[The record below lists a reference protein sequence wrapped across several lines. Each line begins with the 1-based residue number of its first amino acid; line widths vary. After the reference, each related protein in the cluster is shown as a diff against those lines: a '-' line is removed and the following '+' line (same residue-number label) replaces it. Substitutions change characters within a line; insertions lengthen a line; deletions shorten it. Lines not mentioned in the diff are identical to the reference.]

1 MRKKPDKLLL
11 GVTMGLVFIGMLMIL
26 SSSSYI
32 GYASY
37 GDSYYFIKKHSMYL
51 ALGLVAMTVG
61 WRVPYTH
68 YQKWLLP
75 GFVGSLILVIL
86 TLMPGVGV
94 KTLGATRWLQLG
106 PITIQPVEMMK
117 FSIFVYLAHFL
128 QTKKE
133 HIGSIKKGLIPL
145 FSVILIPALLI
156 AKQPDLGNDILIF
169 VVTMCLI
176 FVSGAKIKHLATMA
190 LAGISAVSF
199 SILLHP
205 YQLQRIK
212 TFLDPFSDPLGKS
225 YHIIQSFIAIG
236 SGGIFGAGLGQSKL
250 KYHYLPLQYSDFIFS
265 ILCEEGGM
273 ILACIVLTLIG
284 FMLRQ
289 GMRIAHNSP
298 DDFGRYL
305 ATGLTLQLVLQS
317 LINIAVVTG
326 VFPTKG
332 IPLAFISFG
341 GTSLVMGLF
350 YVGVLINIGMG
361 QHDKKEIPPQQEA
374 SRGSQ
379 PPSP

>member
-1 MRKKPDKLLL
+1 MRKRPDMLLL

-37 GDSYYFIKKHSMYL
+37 ADSYYFIKKHSMYL
-51 ALGLVAMTVG
+51 ALGLVAMAMG
-61 WRVPYTH
+61 WRVPYTR
-68 YQKWLLP
+68 YQTWLVP
-75 GFVGSLILVIL
+75 GFVGALILVAL
-86 TLMPGVGV
+86 TLIPGVGV
-94 KTLGATRWLQLG
+94 RTLGATRWLQAG
-106 PITIQPVEMMK
+106 PVTIQPVEMMK
-117 FSIFVYLAHFL
+117 FAIFVYISHFL
-128 QTKKE
+128 QKKQV
-133 HIGSIKKGLIPL
+133 HIGSLRKGLLPL
-145 FSVILIPALLI
+145 FTIIAIPGLLI
-156 AKQPDLGNDILIF
+156 AKQPDLGNAILIF
-169 VVTMCLI
+169 AVTMCLI
-176 FVSGAKIKHLATMA
+176 WVSGARLKHLGSMA
-190 LAGISAVSF
+190 LLGLSAVTF
-199 SILLHP
+199 SIILHP

-212 TFLDPFSDPLGKS
+212 TFLDPFADPLGKS

-265 ILCEEGGM
+265 ILCEEGGF
-273 ILACIVLTLIG
+273 ILAAIVLTLFG
-284 FMLRQ
+284 LLLRQ
-289 GMRIAHNSP
+289 GMRIAQNAA

-305 ATGLTLQLVLQS
+305 AMGLTLQLTLQS

-361 QHDKKEIPPQQEA
+361 QTEKQDA
-374 SRGSQ
+374 SK
-379 PPSP
+379 PSV

>member
-1 MRKKPDKLLL
+1 MRRKPDKLLL
-11 GVTMGLVFIGMLMIL
+11 GVTFGLVFIGMLMIL

-32 GYASY
+32 GYANY
-37 GDSYYFIKKHSMYL
+37 ADSYYFIKKHSMYL
-51 ALGLVAMTVG
+51 LIGLVAMTIG
-61 WRVPYTH
+61 WRIPYSR
-68 YQKWLLP
+68 YQSWLLP
-75 GFVGSLILVIL
+75 GFVASLILVFL
-86 TLMPGVGV
+86 TLIPGVGV
-94 KTLGATRWLQLG
+94 KTLGASRWLQLG

-117 FSIFVYLAHFL
+117 FAIFVYLAHFL
-128 QTKKE
+128 QTKKD
-133 HIGSIKKGLIPL
+133 HIGSITKGLIPL

-169 VVTMCLI
+169 VVTLCLI
-176 FVSGAKIKHLATMA
+176 FISGAKIKHLATMA

-236 SGGIFGAGLGQSKL
+236 SGGIFGSGLGQSKL

-265 ILCEEGGM
+265 ILCEEGGL
-273 ILACIVLTLIG
+273 ILAGIVLTLIG
-284 FMLRQ
+284 LMLRQ
-289 GMRIAHNSP
+289 GLRIANNAP
-298 DDFGRYL
+298 DAFGRYL

-361 QHDKKEIPPQQEA
+361 QHDKKE
-374 SRGSQ
+374 
-379 PPSP
+379 PPSPRGSGA